1 MWVLPNKASFSSY
14 LDDSKYKGYV
24 DKFLKSMYDVF
35 VGASK
40 VDLNMKGILYKN
52 RKMMTEYE
60 GLDGWRK
67 FITMMMLEDYT
78 NDAMEPKPI
87 FNQVW
92 CSMKGITRE
101 DYFEAFDKYCS
112 FCEESIPK
120 RSEQIIEKLKG
131 ILNLN

>member
-1 MWVLPNKASFSSY
+1 
-14 LDDSKYKGYV
+14 
-24 DKFLKSMYDVF
+24 MYDVF

-101 DYFEAFDKYCS
+101 DYLRH
-112 FCEESIPK
+112 SINTVHSA
-120 RSEQIIEKLKG
+120 R
-131 ILNLN
+131 NLSQKEVNRL

>member
-1 MWVLPNKASFSSY
+1 
-14 LDDSKYKGYV
+14 
-24 DKFLKSMYDVF
+24 
-35 VGASK
+35 
-40 VDLNMKGILYKN
+40 
-52 RKMMTEYE
+52 
-60 GLDGWRK
+60 
-67 FITMMMLEDYT
+67 
-78 NDAMEPKPI
+78 MEPKPI